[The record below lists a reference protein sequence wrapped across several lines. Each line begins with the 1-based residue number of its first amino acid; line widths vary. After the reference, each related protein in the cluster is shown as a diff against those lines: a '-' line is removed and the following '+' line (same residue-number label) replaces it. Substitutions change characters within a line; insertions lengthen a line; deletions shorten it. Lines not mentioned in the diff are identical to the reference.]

1 MFLNVSSLEEVL
13 DHINIPFDC
22 EFLVARQGE
31 NGLVILT
38 EVYKT
43 ATGRQ
48 LLNNYFGY
56 WASKMKFWFSSAD
69 FYSRRSSLQGL
80 LISVATIEV

>member
-1 MFLNVSSLEEVL
+1 MFSNASSLEELL
-13 DHINIPFDC
+13 DDINIPFDC

-31 NGLVILT
+31 NGVVILT

-43 ATGRQ
+43 ETGRP

-56 WASKMKFWFSSAD
+56 WASKMKFGFSSAD